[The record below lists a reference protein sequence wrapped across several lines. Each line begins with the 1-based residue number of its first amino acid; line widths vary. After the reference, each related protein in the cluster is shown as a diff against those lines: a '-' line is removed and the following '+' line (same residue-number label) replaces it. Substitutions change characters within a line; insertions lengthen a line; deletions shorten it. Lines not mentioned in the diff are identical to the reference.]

1 MHGSLGAANVVYAAL
16 GGIVLG
22 MIYLWADR
30 NLWVVIILHSLFD
43 VIRVVQFFL
52 TGNDLPL

>member
-1 MHGSLGAANVVYAAL
+1 
-16 GGIVLG
+16 